1 LMYPRLLKLQDKGR
15 TLLMYPRLLKLQ
27 DKDNN
32 LGDNRYDDYV
42 FEIIQTMLIPI
53 RSEVISLLL
62 LYNIFLVR

>member
-1 LMYPRLLKLQDKGR
+1 MQDLFHPNKGR